1 VTITRQR
8 LPWGRQ
14 RMRLAFLSALLCA
27 LFACEGS
34 HNDLGADTT
43 SASTGGGAAGGGGSG
58 GGGSPAQGG
67 APAVV
72 EPDGPARLTVIHGI
86 VDRPSLQLCF
96 AASPSDAGDE
106 AEPWPPSPLDFASAE
121 VISELPGAPLPA
133 SSSSVEILVLTGD
146 LAAASGATCREI
158 ADDPGAFEGLEVLS
172 LGVTPVASLTSP
184 RSFALVVSGCFG
196 GEGHDDVSAELLCGS
211 GYTSL
216 SPTPSI
222 VLAPLSRVTAPT
234 AIGLQILNATAGGA
248 SIDGQLQPS
257 FDGVPFVPLASLVV
271 PGQAAPFPPNT
282 SVSAAELGIAS
293 EALVRLGSASSIAG
307 VELDLGDA
315 MAAGGIDGAD
325 LANGEN
331 VALVAVGAAP
341 GAPALAWS
349 NGLALVAVDADPVR

>member
-1 VTITRQR
+1 MTITRQR

-96 AASPSDAGDE
+96 AASPSDPGDD

-121 VISELPGAPLPA
+121 VISELPGAPLP
-133 SSSSVEILVLTGD
+133 SSGSVEILVLTGD
-146 LAAASGATCREI
+146 LEAAGGATCREL

-196 GEGHDDVSAELLCGS
+196 GDGHDDVSAELLCGS

-234 AIGLQILNATAGGA
+234 GIGLQLLNATTGG
-248 SIDGQLQPS
+248 SSLDGAIKPS
-257 FDGVPFVPLASLVV
+257 FDGVSFMPIASLVV
-271 PGQAAPFPPNT
+271 SGQAAPFPPNT
-282 SVSAAELGIAS
+282 SISASELGVPS
-293 EALVRLGSASSIAG
+293 EALVRLVAGSAIAT
-307 VELDLGDA
+307 VELPLGDA